1 MRVPVALSTVRS
13 AIDKRQ
19 RVSFTYE
26 GEDVQADFYLLGQA
40 RKTGAY
46 IVVAWCVQPAWGWQ
60 HLRYSL
66 MSDLSEMGSI
76 IAFRDDFDPYDMR
89 IQTIDTQIFRVGRRS
104 PRPPEKTVRPP
115 ATDSMSWGKAIKA
128 AMARIEESGD
138 AA

>member
-1 MRVPVALSTVRS
+1 MRIPIALSAVRS

-26 GEDVQADFYLLGQA
+26 GEDVQADLYLLGHA

-46 IVVAWCVQPAWGWQ
+46 VVVAWCVQPTWGWQ

-66 MSDLSEMGSI
+66 MSNLTEIGSI

-89 IQTIDTQIFRVGRRS
+89 IQTIDTQIFRVGRRPDKPGR
-104 PRPPEKTVRPP
+104 PR
-115 ATDSMSWGKAIKA
+115 ATASMSRGLAIQVA
-128 AMARIEESGD
+128 RARIEGSPD